1 MGIISGK
8 NKKCD
13 YIWEFPGGLAIKE
26 YCIIT
31 AVAQVAAM
39 VQIQSLV
46 HSASLAKKKK
56 KKKKKRNVLFWYF

>member
-26 YCIIT
+26 HCIIT

-39 VQIQSLV
+39 VQIWL
-46 HSASLAKKKK
+46 LLE
-56 KKKKKRNVLFWYF
+56 NVYVLHYLLIN